1 MDGIGW
7 ISKNRYVLWITMNIS
22 EYQLDNID
30 GYLKKCIVWIFL
42 LNNGGWIGN
51 EKEKN

>member
-22 EYQLDNID
+22 EHQLDHID
-30 GYLKKCIVWIFL
+30 GYLKRYIEWIYI
-42 LNNGGWIGN
+42 LNNDG
-51 EKEKN
+51 